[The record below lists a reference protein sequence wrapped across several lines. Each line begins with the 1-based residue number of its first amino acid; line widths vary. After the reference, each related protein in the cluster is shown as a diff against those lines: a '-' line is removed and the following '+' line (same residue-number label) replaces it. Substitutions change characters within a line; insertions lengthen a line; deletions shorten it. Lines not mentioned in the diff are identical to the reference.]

1 MHALEIHEGTAADEH
16 FLAVDKRRQA
26 AALVA
31 GERVDRHERA
41 VVALHEIGEHGG
53 EAAAGGDDHT
63 AGVGD
68 DLVRERT
75 VENADVLDRDVA
87 RGEQIL
93 IRHDQV
99 LAAADIARTVPAG
112 DGAAGLGELAR
123 GRPERDGERDQRRKR
138 CARRGDGGEHVQ
150 DVGVAVAEDR
160 GKQAEDH
167 GRGDEIRRE
176 TGIDRVGRAGLL
188 AAVDEA
194 RRVALGLEHGDA
206 VLDDL
211 TVRADGVGVFVDGER
226 AERVLKAAAG
236 VQRAPQTAG
245 DGKRGHGA
253 KRQTHGIRT
262 GDGQHDRI
270 QRGKDTVEKYER
282 FQPRRAAHE
291 VEKAVGDHV
300 QTDEHHGQLHHQA
313 HERGDGRAAFEHT
326 EHRQTERDVDQR
338 DAHEHGRAAA
348 KAQGFDLTAV
358 ILCGVL
364 RTRLRAE
371 RLLGVS

>member
-1 MHALEIHEGTAADEH
+1 M
-16 FLAVDKRRQA
+16 
-26 AALVA
+26 
-31 GERVDRHERA
+31 
-41 VVALHEIGEHGG
+41 
-53 EAAAGGDDHT
+53 
-63 AGVGD
+63 
-68 DLVRERT
+68 
-75 VENADVLDRDVA
+75 
-87 RGEQIL
+87 
-93 IRHDQV
+93 
-99 LAAADIARTVPAG
+99 
-112 DGAAGLGELAR
+112 
-123 GRPERDGERDQRRKR
+123 
-138 CARRGDGGEHVQ
+138 Q
-150 DVGVAVAEDR
+150 DVGVVAAEDR

-167 GRGDEIRRE
+167 GHGDEIRRE

-194 RRVALGLEHGDA
+194 RCVALGLEHGDA

-211 TVRADGVGVFVDGER
+211 AVRADGVGAFVDGER

-236 VQRAPQTAG
+236 VQRAPQAAG

-253 KRQTHGIRT
+253 KRQPHGIRT

-270 QRGKDTVEKYER
+270 QRGKDTVEKHER
-282 FQPRRAAHE
+282 FQSRRAAHE

-300 QTDEHHGQLHHQA
+300 QPDEHHGQLHHQT

-358 ILCGVL
+358 ILCGIF

-371 RLLGVS
+371 RLLGVSRGMHGVVVRAHAVGHGSQPRHERVEHRVLKAAAGGRIVLAARVASRAGVGSVVTLRAVLGDGLEHARRLFRLRVIQALRHIRRGGDRDGCILIRQVVLGLDRLIRHDLRELGGEALEP